1 LTDIANN
8 KLTFS
13 KIVNMKLESFKI
25 LPAVIIAAVCMSWA
39 CNSPEQDNL
48 AAKVDP
54 MIGSGGHGHVFVGAD
69 VPFGMVQLGPQQIKD
84 EWDWC
89 SGYHYS
95 DTLLI
100 GFGHTHLSGT
110 GIGDLGDVLL
120 MPYDPSRTLYD
131 TSYAKRKDKD
141 VRHVYA
147 HLDHSL
153 EAAAPGYYA
162 VSLPDYGVDVRLT
175 ATERTGFHEYSF
187 SSDESAVLVD
197 LCTGIGWDGVTD
209 WQLEMV
215 SANAIQGYR
224 RSGGWAKDQ
233 MQYFYAEFSLPWTDT
248 SKVTLTDKE
257 YAVSFLFDTTKE
269 KTLYVKVG
277 LSAVSTENAKENLLA
292 ELPEWNFDETMKTA
306 EKKWEK
312 ALSLIRIEPMDEVQE
327 RIFYTALYHTMIA
340 PSIFSDVNGGY
351 RGADGKNYFSDVTRY
366 TILSLWDTYR
376 AASPLMTIINPEM
389 SKEMAA
395 NFIDIYERQGKLPV
409 WHLVGNETDCMV
421 GNPGVIVLG
430 DLVMKGLAEDVDSA
444 LEAMKTSSMRDE
456 RGMELLKEY
465 GYIPF
470 DKSAE
475 VETVA
480 KCMEFAIADDAV
492 AKVAEKAGDAQAS
505 EYFGQRRNSWKHYF
519 DPETGFMRGKA
530 SDGSFRTPFDPFK
543 ALHMK
548 SDYTEGNAWQYT
560 WLVPQDPHSLIEIFG
575 GEEPFLEKLDEFF
588 VAEGDLG
595 PDANDVTGL
604 IGQYAHGNEPSHHVA
619 YLYNYAGQQ
628 YKCAEIVRK
637 VLDELYFDDHNG
649 VCGNEDAGQMSAW
662 YVLSAIGLYQVEP
675 CGGPF
680 VIGSPAVKSAT
691 LDLGGGKTFTVKAV
705 DNSKENI
712 YVASAKLNG
721 RPLSRSWISYGEI
734 MAGGVLELQMSPVPT
749 DFGAAPSARP

>member
-1 LTDIANN
+1 MIQNLKT
-8 KLTFS
+8 
-13 KIVNMKLESFKI
+13 
-25 LPAVIIAAVCMSWA
+25 LPAIV
-39 CNSPEQDNL
+39 L
-48 AAKVDP
+48 AASMSFSCSWSGQESLVDKVDP

-110 GIGDLGDVLL
+110 GIGDLGDVLI

-131 TSYAKRKDKD
+131 TSYARRKDKD
-141 VRHVYA
+141 VRHIYA

-153 EAAAPGYYA
+153 ETVAPGYYG

-175 ATERTGFHEYSF
+175 ATERAGLHEYRF
-187 SSDESAVLVD
+187 SSERSAILVD
-197 LCTGIGWDGVTD
+197 LCTGIGWDGVTGWD
-209 WQLEMV
+209 MDIV
-215 SANAIQGYR
+215 SENAIWGYR
-224 RSGGWAKDQ
+224 RSSGWAKDQ
-233 MQYFYAEFSLPWTDT
+233 MQCFYAEFSSPWTEVA
-248 SKVTLTDKE
+248 KEPLTDDE
-257 YAVSFLFDTTKE
+257 YAVSFLFDTSVE
-269 KTLYVKVG
+269 KTIYVKVG
-277 LSAVSTENAKENLLA
+277 ISAVSVENARENLLA
-292 ELPEWNFDETMKTA
+292 ELPGWDFDQTA
-306 EKKWEK
+306 GIAREKWEN
-312 ALSLIRIEPMDEVQE
+312 ALASIVIEPMDDVQE
-327 RIFYTALYHTMIA
+327 RLFYTALYHTMIA

-351 RGADGKNYFSDVTRY
+351 RGADGNCYSSDVPRY
-366 TILSLWDTYR
+366 TTLSLWDTYR
-376 AASPLMTIINPEM
+376 AASPLMTLINPVM
-389 SKEMAA
+389 SREMAA
-395 NFIDIYERQGKLPV
+395 TFIDIYEHQGKLPV

-430 DLVMKGLAEDVDSA
+430 DLVMKGFADDVEKS
-444 LEAMKTSSMRDE
+444 LEAMKASSMLDE

-465 GYIPF
+465 GFIPF

-492 AKVAEKAGDAQAS
+492 AKVAQKAGDSDAAG
-505 EYFGQRRNSWKHYF
+505 YFGRRSGSWRHYF
-519 DPETGFMRGKA
+519 DSGTGFMRGRA

-543 ALHMK
+543 AIHMK

-560 WLVPQDPHSLIEIFG
+560 WLVPHDPHGLIGIFG
-575 GEEPFLEKLDEFF
+575 GERPFLEKLDQFF

-619 YLYNYAGQQ
+619 YLYSYAGQQ
-628 YKCAEIVRK
+628 HKCAEIVRK
-637 VLDELYFDDHNG
+637 VLDELYFDDHGG
-649 VCGNEDAGQMSAW
+649 VCGNEDVGQMSAW

-680 VIGSPAVKSAT
+680 IIGSPAVKKAVI
-691 LDLGGGKTFTVKAV
+691 DLGGGRTFTVVAKG
-705 DNSKENI
+705 NSRENI

-721 RPLSRSWISYGEI
+721 RPLERSWIGYDEI
-734 MAGGVLELQMSPVPT
+734 VAGGTLELEMSPVPT
-749 DFGAAPSARP
+749 DFGAAQAARP